1 MKGFIYEEI
10 FFEERIGMDEI
21 DFQILELLKENS
33 RKTWKQIGELI
44 HMTGQAVGNR
54 IHRMEEEGI
63 IEQYTISINELKLG
77 KSIQAFITVFLK
89 SNHHFEFQK
98 FLKGNPD
105 IKEVHRISGE
115 GCYII
120 KASVSDQLA
129 LNHILDEIL
138 KHANYRVNISIG
150 KIK

>member
-1 MKGFIYEEI
+1 
-10 FFEERIGMDEI
+10 MDEV

-33 RKTWKQIGELI
+33 RKTWKEIGELI

-54 IHRMEEEGI
+54 IRRMEDEGI
-63 IEQYTISINELKLG
+63 IEQYTIAVNELKLG

-89 SNHHFEFQK
+89 SNHHLEFQK
-98 FLKGNPD
+98 YLNGNPD

-120 KASVSDQLA
+120 KASVPDQLK
-129 LNHILDEIL
+129 LNNILDEIL